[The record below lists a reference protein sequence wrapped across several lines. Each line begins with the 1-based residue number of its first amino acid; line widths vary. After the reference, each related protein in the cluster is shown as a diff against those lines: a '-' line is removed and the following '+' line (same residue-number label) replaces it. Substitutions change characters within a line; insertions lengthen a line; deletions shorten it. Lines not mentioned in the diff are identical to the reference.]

1 VQVTLPTNQAFIDEF
16 GPYRQR
22 LDVGDHHATAVTRML
37 RRRGLAGFEP
47 STQATLLALAQSAD
61 DGDGDGHGGVE
72 FFDVGAHIGLYS
84 MLLTAVFPDGHVRA
98 TAFEPTPSTGDLLA
112 ALVDSNDLTVGLV
125 RRAVADEEGTATL
138 YLSDKAET
146 SNSLAEGFRASGE
159 AVEVATTT
167 IDAYCRESRR
177 SPDVI
182 KIDVETLEAKV
193 LRGAAATL
201 RDRRPSVVCELL
213 PAAHEDDTREAL
225 SHLESL
231 SYHVYRWS
239 VRNSEWSPRTTQGVL
254 EKLGSGRKGNY
265 LFVPEP
271 LSNEFRRTVAAW
283 MEAIAACDAATNL

>member
-1 VQVTLPTNQAFIDEF
+1 MQVTLPTNQAFIDEF

-112 ALVDSNDLTVGLV
+112 ALVDRNDLTVGLV

-146 SNSLAEGFRASGE
+146 SNSLADGFRQSSE
-159 AVEVATTT
+159 SVEVATTT
-167 IDAYCRESRR
+167 IDAYCRESGR
-177 SPDVI
+177 SPDLI

-213 PAAHEDDTREAL
+213 PAAHEDDTREAI

-271 LSNEFRRTVAAW
+271 LSDEFRRTVAAW

>member
-1 VQVTLPTNQAFIDEF
+1 VQVTLPTNQALIDEF

-22 LDVGDHHATAVTRML
+22 LDVGDHHATAVTRKL

-47 STQATLLALAQSAD
+47 STQATLLALAQGGRAD
-61 DGDGDGHGGVE
+61 GGDGAVE
-72 FFDVGAHIGLYS
+72 FFDVGSHIGLYS
-84 MLLTAVFPDGHVRA
+84 MLLTAVFPDGRVWA

-112 ALVDSNDLTVGLV
+112 ALVDRNDLTVGLV